1 MADSRKSITS
11 STYSGETTS
20 AATATAQT
28 ITRVGSKIDTYNML
42 KSSEKSKKKGNK
54 TEPTATGERQIQR
67 NPEGKL
73 REV

>member
-42 KSSEKSKKKGNK
+42 KSSEKSKKK
-54 TEPTATGERQIQR
+54 RQQNR
-67 NPEGKL
+67 TDRDR
-73 REV
+73 READTKKP